1 MTRSSSP
8 PPTPYASEV
17 LRLYALLP
25 DTPDEPRP
33 ADRRLALA
41 LERRRVPL
49 KLIRAALLLGAARR
63 AASPRAPL
71 PPICSL
77 YYFLPIL
84 EEVQNKPTRSWIR
97 RTLTTPPTRRRQLQG
112 ISAMAENFHLH
123 RIAAGLLSRQ
133 HLPWAATPDWRGR
146 RRVHGDFHAWAP
158 GDSGPY
164 P

>member
-71 PPICSL
+71 QPICSL

-84 EEVQNKPTRSWIR
+84 EEVQNDPPDPRYLDHVRERLRTAGRSPESGQR
-97 RTLTTPPTRRRQLQG
+97 R
-112 ISAMAENFHLH
+112 
-123 RIAAGLLSRQ
+123 
-133 HLPWAATPDWRGR
+133 
-146 RRVHGDFHAWAP
+146 
-158 GDSGPY
+158 
-164 P
+164 